1 MKIGMGRTYDACL
14 CRTCS
19 KHRNIFG
26 DRCRCEKA
34 EEKIGLYCTSDE
46 FISKCSEY
54 EAMKSRA
61 SYEACEL
68 KHRMVPLSLL

>member
-1 MKIGMGRTYDACL
+1 MKIEMGRTCDACL
-14 CRTCS
+14 CHTCS

-54 EAMKSRA
+54 EAMKN
-61 SYEACEL
+61 ENN
-68 KHRMVPLSLL
+68 